1 MLGDHI
7 DEVVAEL
14 GEVGGL
20 LVVVPTV
27 DDGRV
32 ERALESRVRRGP
44 DAEQLEKSRA
54 FAGAGTNYQINAAA
68 L

>member
-1 MLGDHI
+1 MLGDHV

-20 LVVVPTV
+20 PVVVPTV

-32 ERALESRVRRGP
+32 ERALESHVRRGLDQVEEGVR
-44 DAEQLEKSRA
+44 DARSGRSTCSPSSIGPA
-54 FAGAGTNYQINAAA
+54 
-68 L
+68 

>member
-1 MLGDHI
+1 VLGDHI

-20 LVVVPTV
+20 PVVVPTV
-27 DDGRV
+27 GDGRV

-54 FAGAGTNYQINAAA
+54 AGAGTNYQINAAA